1 MDNLIKSSTQHMR
14 SEIIKIITAITN
26 SMAMT
31 NIPKINGEH
40 YEGDD
45 GSIIIPIDNTLKEL
59 LKPFAMT

>member
-1 MDNLIKSSTQHMR
+1 MR